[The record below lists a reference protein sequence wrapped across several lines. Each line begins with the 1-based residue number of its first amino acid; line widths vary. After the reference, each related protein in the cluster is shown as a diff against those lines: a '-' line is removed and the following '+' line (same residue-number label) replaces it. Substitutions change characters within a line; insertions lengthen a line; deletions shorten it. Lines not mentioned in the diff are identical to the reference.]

1 MLHLVGW
8 RQGYDPQHP
17 IDGSLT
23 RSDSGLYFQSAHPLL
38 TLEAV
43 RSVMPDDWG
52 WDYPEWNMAMPYRTG
67 DVVSHKGKL
76 WMALRY
82 NHNREPDKGAFS
94 DDFNED
100 YGNPC
105 WREYDFFS
113 AYLRNLVQDGIAN
126 MVHTFLT
133 QKSLMQES
141 RPLLE
146 RLALFDGAGRINDI
160 VAGQD
165 DMCGFEIVPVRGMGV
180 TASIRRIGLQMRG
193 ATGKVKVYLFHS
205 SSPDPVRTAEL
216 EITDTRGMFRWFDVD
231 GWDMPYIGE
240 NNAGGAWY
248 LCYSQA
254 ELPAGMVAVNL
265 ARDWSREPC
274 GTCNPGNLQ
283 LWRELTK
290 YLQVMPFKT
299 ADSGGRMWDIEDNIY
314 TPSTSY
320 GINFEISVGCD
331 LTDFII
337 SQRGMFANV
346 LQKQVAYDV
355 LRTLAM
361 NPYTRV
367 NRIQSN
373 ADKADILYEL
383 DGDPQGKASGL
394 GYELRKAY
402 EALRLDTES
411 IDRICLTCNRR
422 GVRYG
427 VV

>member
-8 RQGYDPQHP
+8 RQGYDPQRP

-23 RSDSGLYFQSAHPLL
+23 QSDSGLYFQSAHPLL
-38 TLEAV
+38 TLESV

-52 WDYPEWNMAMPYRTG
+52 WEYPEWTESEFYHAG
-67 DVVSHKGKL
+67 DLV
-76 WMALRY
+76 RY
-82 NHNREPDKGAFS
+82 QEQLYKAVKDNQGISPDTEGEDNPWEKRDLFS
-94 DDFNED
+94 VFVE
-100 YGNPC
+100 
-105 WREYDFFS
+105 
-113 AYLRNLVQDGIAN
+113 NLTLDGIAN

-160 VAGQD
+160 VSNQD

-193 ATGKVKVYLFHS
+193 AAGKVRVYLFHS
-205 SSPDPVRTAEL
+205 SLPDPVRTAEL
-216 EITDTRGMFRWFDVD
+216 EITDTRGMFQWFEVD

-283 LWRELTK
+283 LWREFTK

-320 GINFEISVGCD
+320 GLNFEISVGCD

>member
-52 WDYPEWNMAMPYRTG
+52 WEYPEWTESELYHAG
-67 DVVSHKGKL
+67 DLV
-76 WMALRY
+76 RY
-82 NHNREPDKGAFS
+82 QELLYKAVKDNQGISPDTEGEDNPWEKRDLFS
-94 DDFNED
+94 VFVE
-100 YGNPC
+100 
-105 WREYDFFS
+105 
-113 AYLRNLVQDGIAN
+113 NLTLDSIAN

-193 ATGKVKVYLFHS
+193 AAGKVRVYLFHS
-205 SSPDPVRTAEL
+205 SLPDPVRTAEL
-216 EITDTRGMFRWFDVD
+216 EITDTRGMFQWFEVD

-248 LCYSQA
+248 LCYNQA

-283 LWRELTK
+283 LWREFTK

-320 GINFEISVGCD
+320 GLNFEISVGCD